1 MLDFVQKRNW
11 YYLLSLLVLL
21 PGVISLI
28 VPPALKPGIE
38 FSSGSMLEVSF
49 QNPVKQQEVRDEISA
64 LGHPEATVQ
73 STGPNRYLIRTSL
86 LSGSGAQAPEGGPQP
101 IGEQQSIVR
110 ALFDKFGPMLK
121 DDGSL
126 AVDSA
131 GNPIPWTVQSSAVS
145 STVSREIGQKSMI
158 AVAVASVA
166 ILLYISWAFRSIPN
180 PFRCGIAATIATMH
194 DVVLVMGAYSIFGK
208 VFNMEVNT
216 MFITGLLTVIGFSV
230 HDTIVVLDRIR
241 ENRSRYPDLPLH
253 EVVNNSILQ
262 TLGRS
267 INTSFTVI
275 LAVTALLLIGGV
287 TIRPFLVVMLIGTIT
302 GTYSSI
308 FVASQILVTWEEG
321 DIPRLFRRIT
331 HIIPR
336 RAGTVPEEG

>member
-28 VPPALKPGIE
+28 IPPGLKPGIE
-38 FSSGSMLEVSF
+38 FSSGSMFEVSF
-49 QNPVKQQEVRDEISA
+49 QNTVKETDLRAEMST
-64 LGHPEATVQ
+64 LGHPEARVQ
-73 STGPNRYLIRTSL
+73 GTGQNRFLIRTSVL
-86 LSGSGAQAPEGGPQP
+86 EGSAEQTPEGGPQP
-101 IGEQQSIVR
+101 LGEQQSMTR
-110 ALFDKFGPMLK
+110 ALFTKFGPMLK

-126 AVDSA
+126 ATDST
-131 GNPIPWTVQSSAVS
+131 GQPIPWTVQSSAVS
-145 STVSREIGQKSMI
+145 GTVSREIGRKATL
-158 AVAVASVA
+158 AVAVAAVG
-166 ILLYISWAFRSIPN
+166 ILLYITWAFRSIPN
-180 PFRCGIAATIATMH
+180 PLRCGIAATIATMH

-241 ENRSRYPDLPLH
+241 ENRQRYPDLPLH
-253 EVVNNSILQ
+253 ECVNNSILQ

-275 LAVTALLLIGGV
+275 LSVTALLLIGGV

-321 DIPRLFRRIT
+321 DIPRLFRRI
-331 HIIPR
+331 IPK
-336 RAGTVPEEG
+336 RAPAVVEEG

>member
-1 MLDFVQKRNW
+1 MLDFVHKRNW

-21 PGVISLI
+21 PGVISLMI
-28 VPPALKPGIE
+28 PPGLKPGIE
-38 FSSGSMLEVSF
+38 FSSGSMFEVSF
-49 QNPVKQQEVRDEISA
+49 QNTVKEEDLRAEMSA
-64 LGHPEATVQ
+64 LGHPEARVQ
-73 STGPNRYLIRTSL
+73 GTGQNRYLIRTSVL
-86 LSGSGAQAPEGGPQP
+86 EGSAEQTPEGGPQP
-101 IGEQQSIVR
+101 IGEQQSLTR
-110 ALFDKFGPMLK
+110 SLFDKFGPMLR

-126 AVDSA
+126 ATNANGDA
-131 GNPIPWTVQSSAVS
+131 IPWNVQSSAVS
-145 STVSREIGQKSMI
+145 STVSREIGRKSTL
-158 AVAVASVA
+158 AVAVAAVG

-241 ENRSRYPDLPLH
+241 ENRQRYPDLPLH
-253 EVVNNSILQ
+253 ETVNNSILQ

-267 INTSFTVI
+267 INTSFTVV

-308 FVASQILVTWEEG
+308 FVASQILVTWEER
-321 DIPRLFRRIT
+321 DIPRFFRRIF
-331 HIIPR
+331 PK
-336 RAGTVPEEG
+336 RARVVAEEG

>member
-1 MLDFVQKRNW
+1 MLDFVRRRNW
-11 YYLLSLLVLL
+11 YYLLSVLVLL
-21 PGVISLI
+21 PGVISLMI
-28 VPPALKPGIE
+28 PPGLKPGIE
-38 FSSGSMLEVSF
+38 FSSGSMFEVSF
-49 QNPVKQQEVRDEISA
+49 QDPVNETDLRAEISM
-64 LGHPEATVQ
+64 LGHPEARVQ
-73 STGPNRYLIRTSL
+73 GTGQNRFLIRTSVL
-86 LSGSGAQAPEGGPQP
+86 EGSTEQTPEGAPQSL
-101 IGEQQSIVR
+101 GEQQSITR
-110 ALFDKFGPMLK
+110 SLFNKFGPMLK

-126 AVDSA
+126 ATDATGQPV
-131 GNPIPWTVQSSAVS
+131 PWTVQSSAVS
-145 STVSREIGQKSMI
+145 GTVSREIGRKSAL
-158 AVAVASVA
+158 AVAAAAVA

-180 PFRCGIAATIATMH
+180 PFRCGIAATIATLH

-241 ENRSRYPDLPLH
+241 ENSQRYPDLPLH
-253 EVVNNSILQ
+253 ERVNNSILQ

-267 INTSFTVI
+267 INTSFTVV

-321 DIPRLFRRIT
+321 DVPRLFRRVF
-331 HIIPR
+331 PK
-336 RAGTVPEEG
+336 RASTVAEEG

>member
-1 MLDFVQKRNW
+1 MFDFVGKRNW

-21 PGVISLI
+21 PGIISLLI
-28 VPPALKPGIE
+28 PPALKPGIE
-38 FSSGSMLEVSF
+38 FTSGSTMTARF
-49 QNPVKQQEVRDEISA
+49 QNPASENDLRAEMSA
-64 LGHPEATVQ
+64 LNHPEARVQ
-73 STGPNRYLIRTSL
+73 RTGENEYLVRTSEL
-86 LSGSGAQAPEGGPQP
+86 KGTAAQTPELAPPP
-101 IGEQQSIVR
+101 MGERQAIEA
-110 ALFDKFGPMLK
+110 ALVQKFGPMINANGGVVNGFI
-121 DDGSL
+121 DYAS
-126 AVDSA
+126 VSA
-131 GNPIPWTVQSSAVS
+131 A
-145 STVSREIGQKSMI
+145 VSREIGQKSAI
-158 AVAVASVA
+158 AVAVAAVG

-194 DVVLVMGAYSIFGK
+194 DVVLVMGAYSILGK

-241 ENRSRYPDLPLH
+241 ENSQRYPDLHLH
-253 EVVNNSILQ
+253 QRVNNSVLQ
-262 TLGRS
+262 TLSRS

-275 LAVTALLLIGGV
+275 LAVVALLLIGGV

-321 DIPRLFRRIT
+321 DVPRFFRRVL
-331 HIIPR
+331 PK
-336 RAGTVPEEG
+336 RAPVVADS

>member
-1 MLDFVQKRNW
+1 M
-11 YYLLSLLVLL
+11 
-21 PGVISLI
+21 
-28 VPPALKPGIE
+28 
-38 FSSGSMLEVSF
+38 
-49 QNPVKQQEVRDEISA
+49 SA
-64 LGHPEATVQ
+64 LGHPEARVQ
-73 STGPNRYLIRTSL
+73 GTGQNRFLVRTSVL
-86 LSGSGAQAPEGGPQP
+86 EGSAEQAPEGGPQP
-101 IGEQQSIVR
+101 IGEQESITR

-126 AVDSA
+126 AADAS
-131 GNPIPWTVQSSAVS
+131 GQPIPWTVQSSAVS
-145 STVSREIGQKSMI
+145 STVSREIGQKSML
-158 AVAVASVA
+158 AVAVAAVG

-241 ENRSRYPDLPLH
+241 ENRQRYPDLPLH
-253 EVVNNSILQ
+253 ETVNNSILQ

-267 INTSFTVI
+267 INTSFTVV

-321 DIPRLFRRIT
+321 DVPRLFRRIV
-331 HIIPR
+331 PK
-336 RAGTVPEEG
+336 RARVVTEEG

>member
-1 MLDFVQKRNW
+1 MLDFVRRRNL
-11 YYLLSLLVLL
+11 YYLISLLVLL
-21 PGVISLI
+21 PGVISLLI
-28 VPPALKPGIE
+28 PPGLKPGIE
-38 FSSGSMLEVSF
+38 FSSGSMFEVSF
-49 QNPVKQQEVRDEISA
+49 QNTVSEEDLRAEVTS
-64 LGHPEATVQ
+64 LGHPEARVQ
-73 STGPNRYLIRTSL
+73 RTGNNRFLVRTSVL
-86 LSGSGAQAPEGGPQP
+86 EGSTEQTPEGGPQAL
-101 IGEQQSIVR
+101 GEQQSMTR
-110 ALFDKFGPMLK
+110 SLFNKFGPMLK

-126 AVDSA
+126 ATDASGQA
-131 GNPIPWTVQSSAVS
+131 IPWTVQSSAVS
-145 STVSREIGQKSMI
+145 GTVSREIGRKSAL
-158 AVAVASVA
+158 AVAVAAVA

-180 PFRCGIAATIATMH
+180 PFRCGIAATIATLH

-241 ENRSRYPDLPLH
+241 ENRQRYPDLPLH
-253 EVVNNSILQ
+253 ECVNNSILQ

-267 INTSFTVI
+267 INTSFTVV
-275 LAVTALLLIGGV
+275 LAVTAMLLIGGV

-321 DIPRLFRRIT
+321 DIPRLFRRIF
-331 HIIPR
+331 PK
-336 RAGTVPEEG
+336 RARAVTEEG